1 MEKDIISIKDIIIND
16 ILKEKDV
23 YQENRIQLEVPSCYD
38 YYNIEENKNSN
49 KSNEEPRR
57 VIEIQL

>member
-1 MEKDIISIKDIIIND
+1 
-16 ILKEKDV
+16 
-23 YQENRIQLEVPSCYD
+23 LEVPSCYD